1 MDKINDMHYGSN
13 SFTFQKAIELR
24 KRMTKSEIVLWEEL
38 KNKQF
43 IGLKFRRQHPINRF
57 IVDFY
62 CHKYKLIIELDG
74 SIHNVKEVEENDK
87 KREEELRDFGLNIL
101 RFTNDEVLYNTK
113 ETLLRIAQFINS
125 VEENSGPLFHPLG
138 LGEKKSGGEFS

>member
-24 KRMTKSEIVLWEEL
+24 KRMTKSELVLWEEL
-38 KNKQF
+38 RNKQF

-74 SIHNVKEVEENDK
+74 SIHNEKEVAENDK

-101 RFTNDEVLYNTK
+101 RFTNDEVLHNTK

-125 VEENSGPLFHPLG
+125 VEGNPSPLFHPLG
-138 LGEKKSGGEFS
+138 LGEKKSGGGFL